1 MSEGINRMGVNE
13 FEEKAMAALTR
24 LGYGEWRVCWLPDP
38 SYPIRGRAV
47 PEKHTI
53 EIYDVDIEE
62 AWATFLHEVL
72 ELKLRLVIQPYREM
86 CNALIGTI
94 EKLTYARKEQFINDL
109 PKVLKIYEECIEE

>member
-1 MSEGINRMGVNE
+1 MERAKS
-13 FEEKAMAALTR
+13 ALSR
-24 LGYGEWRVCWLPDP
+24 LGLGHWQVCWLPDP

-53 EIYDVDIEE
+53 EIYDVHMDE

-72 ELKLRLVIQPYREM
+72 ELKLRPVIQPYREM

-94 EKLTYARKEQFINDL
+94 EKLTYARKEHFINDL
-109 PKVLKIYEECIEE
+109 PKLLKIYEEFIEE